1 MRRAIKAAAGL
12 LAMTAAAVLLIEFV
26 KLVGAALLL
35 IHDITGIPL

>member
-12 LAMTAAAVLLIEFV
+12 LITTAAAVLLMEFV
-26 KLVGAALLL
+26 KLIGVALLL